1 MAVDRLTR
9 KLFLTMKLA
18 RERLDQRLAVH
29 GGSLQQWVLMRILAE
44 EPQPSHRELA
54 ERMFVSGATV
64 THHLD
69 RLEAGGLV
77 TRIRSTGDRR
87 VVHVNLTPVGAERL
101 AQLELVVDVTDSE
114 VRALLTVTEA
124 ETLHRLLTKLHDRL
138 AEAPQGETLAS

>member
-1 MAVDRLTR
+1 VAVDRLTR
-9 KLFLTMKLA
+9 TLFLAMKLA

-44 EPQPSHRELA
+44 EPQPSHGELA
-54 ERMFVSGATV
+54 ERMSVSGATV

-87 VVHVNLTPVGAERL
+87 VVHVNLTPAGAERL
-101 AQLELVVDVTDSE
+101 AQLESVADATDAE
-114 VRALLTVTEA
+114 VRALLTATEA
-124 ETLHRLLTKLHDRL
+124 ETLHRLLIKLHDRL
-138 AEAPQGETLAS
+138 AEAHQGETLAS